1 MTHTRQEYSKMGLI
15 LDLFTTG
22 YNMYNNYQN
31 RKQSQDQFQQSFNWN
46 QDVQNES
53 WRREDNQLQ
62 RATADAQAAGFSPLA
77 ALGQTATGTTVSA
90 PSATT
95 PNTSPLQ
102 SIDTSSLLNYDLE
115 NRRLA
120 QEKEMFDS
128 DMQYK
133 YDQLGQGDEHFSREL
148 EQRKQEASDAL
159 IMASQSNRKD
169 LSIAANSLSEIIRHN
184 RATESETSRANKAQ
198 EVLKQEEQYFN
209 WYKEHHESG
218 SPMPVICKSEQE
230 YESALGEWLNRF
242 DAFVNTNGLQITE
255 DVTNE
260 LGLSAEL
267 GASASLG
274 AKSGGK
280 KSSGSAGLGASA
292 AVSGSKGG
300 SKHTSD
306 MTYQQAMINQY
317 IRTHPLPMSPS
328 FYKRYKNN

>member
-1 MTHTRQEYSKMGLI
+1 MGLI

-22 YNMYNNYQN
+22 YNMYNNFQN
-31 RKQSQDQFQQSFNWN
+31 RKQSQDQFTQSFNWN
-46 QDVQNES
+46 QNVQNES

-115 NRRLA
+115 SRKLA
-120 QEKEMFDS
+120 QEKEMFDA
-128 DMQYK
+128 DIQYK
-133 YDQLGQGDEHFSREL
+133 YDQLGQGDEHFNKEL
-148 EQRKQEASDAL
+148 EQRKQEAADVL
-159 IMASQSNRKD
+159 IMAAQSNLKD

-184 RATESETSRANKAQ
+184 KATESETSRFNKSQ
-198 EVLKQEEQYFN
+198 ELLKQEDQYFN
-209 WYKEHHESG
+209 WYKEHHDSG
-218 SPMPVICKSEQE
+218 SPMPVICKTESEYQD
-230 YESALGEWLNRF
+230 ALVEWLNKF
-242 DAFVNTNGLQITE
+242 DTFVNLHGLQVTE

-274 AKSGGK
+274 SKSGGR

-317 IRTHPLPMSPS
+317 IRTHPLPMSPN
-328 FYKRYKNN
+328 FYHRYKNN